1 MLSVE
6 KIGGTS
12 MTRFHEVLSNIILN
26 APDNHYYDRI
36 FVVSAYGGVTNM
48 LLEHKKTGVPG
59 IYEKFVKN
67 EAYADALDELLA
79 HLMAINA
86 TFADIK
92 LDVEAANTYIMQRIQ
107 QTRSYLESMGDVI
120 ASGYVDKQNILL
132 AARELLAS
140 VGEAHSAFNSANII
154 QNHGISATFVDL
166 GGFHDSR
173 YLTIDERIRSA
184 LATLDFSATIP
195 IVTGYTKG
203 TEGIMRE
210 FDRGYSEVTFSKIAV
225 EVNADEAVIHKE
237 FHLSSADPNIVG
249 AENAIPVGF
258 TNYDVADQLA
268 DIGMEA
274 IHPKASK
281 PIEHA
286 GINIRIKNAFE
297 PHHPGTVIS
306 KTYVGP
312 ESKIEIVAGTKKVA
326 IIEVHD
332 PSMVGEVGF
341 DMDIMQIF
349 ARYHISYILKTT
361 NANSISMLF
370 WERDLNDSLL
380 EELRRSFE
388 QVTVQQVAVV
398 CVIGSNIAKP
408 GVLTKAAQILAQHRI
423 NINCI
428 AQSLRQVNMQFVID
442 REQYSEAIIA
452 LNDGLCKNGGQLWN
466 PQEAAA

>member
-1 MLSVE
+1 
-6 KIGGTS
+6 
-12 MTRFHEVLSNIILN
+12 MTRFHEVLHNIILN
-26 APDNHYYDRI
+26 VPDNQRYQRI

-67 EAYADALDELLA
+67 QEYARALDDLLA
-79 HLMAINA
+79 HLMKINE
-86 TFADIK
+86 TFTDIK
-92 LDVEAANTYIMQRIQ
+92 LDLNAANTYITQRIQ

-154 QNHGISATFVDL
+154 TNHGVSATFVDL

-184 LATLDFSATIP
+184 LKNLDFTTTIP

-225 EVNADEAVIHKE
+225 EVKADEAVIHKE

-249 AENAIPVGF
+249 EENAVPVGF

-281 PIEHA
+281 PLEHG
-286 GINIRIKNAFE
+286 GINIRVKNAFE
-297 PHHPGTVIS
+297 PEHPGTLIS
-306 KTYVGP
+306 KNYTGL
-312 ESKIEIVAGTKKVA
+312 ESKIEIVAGTKKVV

-332 PSMVGEVGF
+332 PSMVGQVGF
-341 DMDIMQIF
+341 DMDIMHIF
-349 ARYHISYILKTT
+349 AKYKISYILKTT
-361 NANSISMLF
+361 NANSISMLI
-370 WERDLNDSLL
+370 WESDLNDALVQDLQSK
-380 EELRRSFE
+380 FE
-388 QVTVQQVAVV
+388 QITVQKVAVV

-408 GVLTKAAQILAQHRI
+408 GVLTKAAQILAQHSI

-428 AQSLRQVNMQFVID
+428 SQSLRQVNMQFVID
-442 REQYSEAIIA
+442 REQYTEAIIA
-452 LNDGLCKNGGQLWN
+452 LNDALCKNSVH
-466 PQEAAA
+466 